1 MRGSA
6 CAGRPGQAA
15 RRRCVWPAIA
25 LSLCTLLLGVGFALS
40 FVDQQLRL
48 LLGWYAIALGVILGV
63 AAFRLG
69 RATVRTAPP
78 AGITG

>member
-1 MRGSA
+1 MLRTFVA
-6 CAGRPGQAA
+6 LRAA
-15 RRRCVWPAIA
+15 FN
-25 LSLCTLLLGVGFALS
+25 LLFGVGFALS

-48 LLGWYAIALGVILGV
+48 LLGWYTIAIGVILGF

-69 RATVRTAPP
+69 RTAVRTAPP